1 MLAKLAGSLLGSPYV
16 VAALAAL
23 LGVGA
28 LLWTLRDVRQ
38 GGYEER
44 VAEELREELSALRER
59 NRDDARIRK
68 LSDYELCRDYVRGGG
83 ELPDGGA
90 CEQLRG
96 LHGQ

>member
-1 MLAKLAGSLLGSPYV
+1 MLKLAGSLLGSPYV

-28 LLWTLRDVRQ
+28 LLWTLQDARQ
-38 GGYEER
+38 EGYEAR
-44 VAEELREELSALRER
+44 VAQELREELSALRER

>member
-1 MLAKLAGSLLGSPYV
+1 MLKLAGSLLGSPYV
-16 VAALAAL
+16 LAALAAL

-38 GGYEER
+38 GGYEAR
-44 VAEELREELSALRER
+44 VVEEVRDEVAAYRER
-59 NRDDARIRK
+59 IRDDARIRK

-96 LHGQ
+96 LHGE